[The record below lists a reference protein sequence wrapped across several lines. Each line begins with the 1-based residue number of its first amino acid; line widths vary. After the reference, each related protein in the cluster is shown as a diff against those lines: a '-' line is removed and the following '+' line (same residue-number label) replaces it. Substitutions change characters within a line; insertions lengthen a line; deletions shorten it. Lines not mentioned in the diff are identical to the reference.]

1 MADTEEKLTKLSVV
15 NKATGEIME
24 WDITTDEQMAM
35 VYDEMTQ
42 FESALKR
49 AKEKLKA
56 KIVDRMGGEEKL
68 DVGLQYQFAI
78 VPRNNYEYYLPEL
91 RKWFDEDTI
100 DTVLKADTKKTD
112 QLIKDFVD
120 SGSFSDDEAKAIK
133 ECKQVISVTNSFRLN
148 KFTR

>member
-1 MADTEEKLTKLSVV
+1 MAEAEQELTKLSVV
-15 NKATGEIME
+15 NKATGEVME
-24 WDITTDEQMAM
+24 WDITTIEQMAM

-49 AKEKLKA
+49 AKEKLKT
-56 KIVDRMGGEEKL
+56 KIIDRMGGEEKM
-68 DVGLQYQFAI
+68 DVNLQYQFAI
-78 VPRNNYEYYLPEL
+78 VGRNNYEYYLPEL

-133 ECKQVISVTNSFRLN
+133 ECKQVISVTNTFRLN